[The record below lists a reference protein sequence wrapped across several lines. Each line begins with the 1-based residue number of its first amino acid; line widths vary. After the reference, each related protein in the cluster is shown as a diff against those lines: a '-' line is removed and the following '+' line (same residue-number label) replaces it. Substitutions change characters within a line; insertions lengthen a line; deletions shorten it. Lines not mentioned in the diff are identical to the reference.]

1 MAVDLLHKKEKVCKE
16 LITYFL
22 KHYRKKGISIAS
34 LYPFRPDFYKKMG
47 FGYGTKVN
55 QYRIKPESLPKGD
68 SKKNTRFLGEDDREA
83 LLECYNR
90 LMDRTSGMIEKSDFD
105 LQRIF
110 DQKNRI
116 VAYEKDGKV
125 RGYIIFT
132 FQPTKK
138 NNFLMNDLVVKE
150 FIYESREA
158 LMELM
163 TFLHTQLDQVND
175 VILNT
180 QEEYFHYLLI
190 DPRSSTGNILPPA
203 YHETNI
209 QGVGIMYRVI
219 NVKGIFNVLNKHN
232 FGNQNCNLKITARD
246 TFLKK
251 NEGGTIVHFE
261 DGISHIK
268 EKGRWD
274 LEIILD
280 ISDQNY
286 VDTVNKLFMTET
298 KPICMTLFY
307 YNFFPK
313 RKLIGVNV

>member
-1 MAVDLLHKKEKVCKE
+1 
-16 LITYFL
+16 
-22 KHYRKKGISIAS
+22 
-34 LYPFRPDFYKKMG
+34 
-47 FGYGTKVN
+47 
-55 QYRIKPESLPKGD
+55 
-68 SKKNTRFLGEDDREA
+68 
-83 LLECYNR
+83 
-90 LMDRTSGMIEKSDFD
+90 MIEKSDFA

-138 NNFLMNDLVVKE
+138 DNFLMNDLVLEE

-190 DPRSSTGNILPPA
+190 DPRSSTDNILPPA

-219 NVKGIFNVLNKHN
+219 NVKGIFNVLNNHN
-232 FGNQNCNLKITARD
+232 FGNQNCNLKITVRD

-251 NEGGTIVHFE
+251 
-261 DGISHIK
+261 K
-268 EKGRWD
+268 
-274 LEIILD
+274 
-280 ISDQNY
+280 
-286 VDTVNKLFMTET
+286 
-298 KPICMTLFY
+298 
-307 YNFFPK
+307 
-313 RKLIGVNV
+313 